1 MAIDVLERPPGGPTP
16 RRPQFRLSHDED
28 GWTLLQPDGR
38 TRRFDTFEAGIE
50 GAREAA
56 PAPKTPID
64 VWENGQYICC
74 LPPEQWVRPAHPAAT
89 GAEPLFPSTERH
101 ADRASGGLMRAAGT
115 FFWLALLGV
124 ALIASLG
131 WRLALL

>member
-1 MAIDVLERPPGGPTP
+1 MAIDVLERPSSRPAP

-38 TRRFDTFEAGIE
+38 ARRFDTFEAGVE

-56 PAPKTPID
+56 PAPGMPLD
-64 VWENGQYICC
+64 VWQDGQYICC
-74 LPPEQWVRPAHPAAT
+74 LPPEQWARSAHPAAT
-89 GAEPLFPSTERH
+89 APKPLSPATERH
-101 ADRASGGLMRAAGT
+101 ANYAARWPTGMAGT
-115 FFWLALLGV
+115 FFWPMLLVV